1 MYVLVETGGDG
12 GATNTYQFTGI
23 DGLQAWVKER
33 VNDTSGVADATL
45 LKRIGDMI
53 SEHYKGCEKKEK
65 EEAEWVYKP
74 EKKKSAES
82 MISDEEVK
90 QKAVAYF
97 VSNFCET
104 DEKTIRHSYDL
115 DIVCYAFLLFLL
127 NPGDEHK
134 NIKLHTQRNSNI
146 AIQCALSEAKQM
158 LGFNMYKLR
167 KNTSHA
173 LINAFYNMCYRY
185 SEDHIFYEYNVL
197 NLFFMHIHNCFV
209 EGKDMNIVPLNI
221 KLQEIYAS
229 FVKNCI
235 RNYGS
240 MLKGDMVKSSAL
252 YNVFIEFLTILYPTS
267 SRSTLETLYTKK
279 ALSMYLKS
287 VGIGSTRKSEG
298 VYYTKI
304 TITGSLSR
312 MNMIDT
318 KDGVEEGDDGIVP
331 YNSDMDTFSSAVTH
345 YA

>member
-1 MYVLVETGGDG
+1 MYVLVETKDDG
-12 GATNTYQFTGI
+12 AAANTYQFTDI
-23 DGLQAWVKER
+23 SGLYGWVKER
-33 VNDTSGVADATL
+33 ANDTLADADATL
-45 LKRIGDMI
+45 IRRIGEMI
-53 SEHYKGCEKKEK
+53 SEHYRGNDRVEKKE
-65 EEAEWVYKP
+65 EGKP
-74 EKKKSAES
+74 EPSEKKKSVES
-82 MISDEEVK
+82 ILSDEEVK

-104 DEKTIRHSYDL
+104 DEKTIRHPYDL

-134 NIKLHTQRNSNI
+134 NIKLHTQRNSDI
-146 AIQCALSEAKQM
+146 AIRCALSEAKQI

-167 KNTSHA
+167 NNTSHA

-235 RNYGS
+235 RNYKDIF
-240 MLKGDMVKSSAL
+240 KGDMVKSGTI
-252 YNVFIEFLTILYPTS
+252 YDIFIEFLTIMYPT
-267 SRSTLETLYTKK
+267 TTKLELMTLYTQKS
-279 ALSMYLKS
+279 LSMYLKS
-287 VGIGSTRKSEG
+287 IGINSTRKSEG
-298 VYYTKI
+298 IYYTGI
-304 TITGSLSR
+304 TIHGSLSR
-312 MNMIDT
+312 MNIIDN
-318 KDGVEEGDDGIVP
+318 KGREADDGIVP
-331 YNSDMDTFSSAVTH
+331 YDSDLNTFSSAVTH